1 MIWISTILNFIKTGL
16 TGTFGFI
23 KSFLKFDSEQGH
35 WLSPLKT
42 FVILGL
48 VIYIVY
54 MHSCSEVNCPPTTTY
69 VDTQR
74 VVVIDTIPF
83 EQKPTTTQGGTP
95 VKVKPGKPVKPNVPA
110 TSPCDSINEYEQ
122 SYSDSLIDGT
132 LSAKVKGELLSS
144 SLTYTPKFPKYITKT
159 ETITITKTVEKIV
172 PGPRPYGFI
181 LGGGVNV
188 AHNQTF
194 GATIDVGAQFKQ
206 GFDVIYRF
214 DPFRLTHS
222 VGVTHTFEFNKRKNK

>member
-1 MIWISTILNFIKTGL
+1 MIWITTILGIIKKSSIVIL
-16 TGTFGFI
+16 DMI
-23 KSFLKFDSEQGH
+23 KSFFKWDSEQGK
-35 WLSPLKT
+35 WLSPVKT

-48 VIYIVY
+48 IGYIIY
-54 MHSCSEVNCPPTTTY
+54 MHSCTELNCPPRSTTI
-69 VDTQR
+69 DTQR

-95 VKVKPGKPVKPNVPA
+95 VKVKPGKPVNPQTPA

-159 ETITITKTVEKIV
+159 ETITITKTIETII
-172 PGPRPYGFI
+172 PGPRPYGLI

-194 GATIDVGAQFKQ
+194 GATIDIGAQFKQ

-214 DPFRLTHS
+214 DPIRMNHS
-222 VGVTHTFEFNKRKNK
+222 VGVTHTFEFNKRKKK